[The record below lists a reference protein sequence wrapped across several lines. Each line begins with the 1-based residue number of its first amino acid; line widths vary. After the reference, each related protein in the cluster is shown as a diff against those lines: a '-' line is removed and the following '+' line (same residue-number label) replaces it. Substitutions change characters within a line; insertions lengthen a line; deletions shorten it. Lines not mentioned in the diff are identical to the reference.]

1 MRKLVPLRL
10 CLPIYL
16 LMTDINLIDA
26 FERIPVKIFDDPAAG
41 SLFAATEV
49 AKLIR
54 SKQAAGQTCVLGLAT
69 GATPKSLY
77 AELVRMHREEDL
89 SFENVITFNLDEYYP
104 IEHDALQ
111 SYKNYMH
118 RIFFDHIN
126 IDKENIHIPNGALQK
141 EEIKIHCAAFES
153 KIEAVGGIDL
163 QILGIGNNGHIG
175 FNEPGSSI
183 FSRTRLINLQNS
195 TRLANAYEFANI
207 SEVPRLAITMGIGT
221 ILKAKRIIILA
232 WGTGKAQVVQK
243 AVESSVTEQVP
254 ASLLQQH
261 TDCTFVVDE
270 TAAANLTRYK
280 SPWLTGEID
289 WNPQTIK
296 KAVVNMALKL
306 NKPVLSLT
314 TNDYNDYGLSDLL
327 VEKGDVYQ
335 INLQVYY
342 LLRDSITG
350 WPGGK
355 PNADIP
361 AHPERSVPYPKKVVI
376 FSPHPDDDIIS
387 MGGTFQ
393 RLHDQGHD
401 VHVAYQTSGNIA
413 VTDEFVTRY
422 LDFAIG
428 FEEIAG
434 INSQRSEQIFTEV
447 RRYLAQKR
455 SSQSD
460 TPQIRSIKALIR
472 RGEAKATCRY
482 VGIAEENIHF
492 QNLPF
497 YETGTIEK
505 NPMSEKDVVI
515 TLELLRT
522 IKPHQ
527 VFCAGDLADPHG
539 THKVCLDV
547 VLEALKRAKKGGEE
561 WVEDCWLWLY
571 KGAWQEWNIEEI
583 EMAIPM
589 SPDQVL
595 SKRHGIFIHQSQ
607 KDMVPFQGSD
617 SREFWQRAEERNA
630 VTASLYAQL
639 GLTHY
644 AAMEA
649 FVRWKF

>member
-1 MRKLVPLRL
+1 MQ
-10 CLPIYL
+10 
-16 LMTDINLIDA
+16 TQTANINLIDA
-26 FERIPVKIFDDPAAG
+26 FERIPVKIFPDLKQG
-41 SLFAATEV
+41 SLFAAQEI

-54 SKQAAGQTCVLGLAT
+54 EKQSRNETCVLGLAT
-69 GATPKSLY
+69 GSTPKTLY
-77 AELVRMHREEDL
+77 AELVRMHRHEGL
-89 SFENVITFNLDEYYP
+89 SFKNVITFNLDEYYP
-104 IEHDALQ
+104 IEKEAWQ
-111 SYKNYMH
+111 SYYNFMH
-118 RIFFDHIN
+118 RLLFNHID
-126 IDKENIHIPNGALQK
+126 IDKNNVHILNGELPKDA
-141 EEIKIHCAAFES
+141 IKKQCAAFEK
-153 KIEAVGGIDL
+153 KIEEAGGIDL
-163 QILGIGNNGHIG
+163 QVLGIGNNGHIG

-183 FSRTRLINLQNS
+183 YSKTRLINLENS

-207 SEVPRLAITMGIGT
+207 SQVPRLAITMGISV
-221 ILKAKRIIILA
+221 ILKAKKILLLA
-232 WGTGKAQVVQK
+232 WGQAKASVIQK
-243 AVESSVTEQVP
+243 SVEGNVTEQVP

-261 TDCTFVVDE
+261 NDCTFLVDE
-270 TAAANLTRYK
+270 AAASELTRFK
-280 SPWLTGEID
+280 SPWLTGEIE
-289 WNPQTIK
+289 WTSKTIK

-314 TNDYNDYGLSDLL
+314 NIDYNEFGLGDLI
-327 VEKGDVYQ
+327 VEEGDAYE

-355 PNADIP
+355 PDSHLP
-361 AHPERSVPYPKKVVI
+361 THPERSEPYPKRVVI

-393 RLHDQGHD
+393 RLHDQGPD

-413 VTDEFVTRY
+413 VTDEFVTRF
-422 LDFAIG
+422 LDFAVG
-428 FEEIAG
+428 FEQIAG
-434 INSQRSEQIFTEV
+434 INNDQSEKIFEEV
-447 RRYLAQKR
+447 RRYLSRKKTNEA
-455 SSQSD
+455 D
-460 TPQIRSIKALIR
+460 TSEIRSIKGLIR
-472 RGEAKATCRY
+472 RCEAKATCRY
-482 VGIAEENIHF
+482 VGISDQNIHF

-505 NPMSEKDVVI
+505 KPMSDEDVQLTI
-515 TLELLRT
+515 ELLQQ
-522 IKPHQ
+522 IQPHQ
-527 VFCAGDLADPHG
+527 IFCAGDLADPHG

-547 VLEALKRAKKGGEE
+547 VMEALKIIKEKKEE
-561 WVEDCWLWLY
+561 WIKHCWLWLY

-583 EMAIPM
+583 EMAVPM

-595 SKRHGIFIHQSQ
+595 KKRYGIFIHQSQ

-630 VTASLYAQL
+630 HTANLYAQL

-649 FVRWKF
+649 FVRWRY

>member
-1 MRKLVPLRL
+1 MQNQ
-10 CLPIYL
+10 
-16 LMTDINLIDA
+16 TAEINLIDA
-26 FERIPVKIFDDPAAG
+26 FERIPVNIFSDLSQG
-41 SLFAATEV
+41 SLFAAGEI
-49 AKLIR
+49 ARLIR
-54 SKQAAGQTCVLGLAT
+54 EKQAKNEKCVLGLAT
-69 GATPKSLY
+69 GSTPKTLY
-77 AELVRMHREEDL
+77 AELVRMHRHEDL
-89 SFENVITFNLDEYYP
+89 SFKNVITFNLDEYYP
-104 IEHDALQ
+104 IDNDAWQ
-111 SYKNYMH
+111 SYNSYMH
-118 RIFFDHIN
+118 RNLFDHID
-126 IDKENIHIPNGALQK
+126 IDRKNVHIPNGELSK
-141 EEIKIHCAAFES
+141 EEIKKQCADYERQ
-153 KIEAVGGIDL
+153 IEEAGGIDL

-183 FSRTRLINLQNS
+183 YSKTRLINLENS

-207 SEVPRLAITMGIGT
+207 SEVPRLAITMGINT
-221 ILKAKRIIILA
+221 ILKAKKIILLA
-232 WGTGKAQVVQK
+232 WGPAKAPVIQK
-243 AVESSVTEQVP
+243 AVEGNVTEQVP

-261 TDCTFVVDE
+261 NDCIFVLDE
-270 TAAANLTRYK
+270 AAAAELTRNK
-280 SPWLTGEID
+280 SPWLTGEIE
-289 WNPQTIK
+289 WTSMMIK

-314 TNDYNDYGLSDLL
+314 NNDYNEFGLGDLI
-327 VEKGDVYQ
+327 VEEGDAYE

-355 PNADIP
+355 PEANLP
-361 AHPERSVPYPKKVVI
+361 NHPERSEPYPKRVLI

-413 VTDEFVTRY
+413 VTDEFVTRF
-422 LDFAIG
+422 LDFAVG
-428 FEEIAG
+428 FEAIAG
-434 INSQRSEQIFTEV
+434 GNSDKTEKIFEEV
-447 RRYLAQKR
+447 RSYLSRKKTNET
-455 SSQSD
+455 D
-460 TPQIRSIKALIR
+460 TQQIRAIKGLIR
-472 RGEAKATCRY
+472 QCEAKATCRY
-482 VGIAEENIHF
+482 VGIPEENIHF

-505 NPMSEKDVVI
+505 KPMSEADVQRTV
-515 TLELLRT
+515 ELLRKV
-522 IKPHQ
+522 KPHQ
-527 VFCAGDLADPHG
+527 VFAAGDLADPHG

-547 VLEALKRAKKGGEE
+547 VLSALKKIKEE
-561 WVEDCWLWLY
+561 QDEWIKDCWLWLY
-571 KGAWQEWNIEEI
+571 KGAWQEWKIEEI
-583 EMAIPM
+583 EMAVPM

-595 SKRHGIFIHQSQ
+595 KKRYGIFIHQSQ

-630 VTASLYAQL
+630 NTANLYAQL

-649 FVRWKF
+649 FVRWKY